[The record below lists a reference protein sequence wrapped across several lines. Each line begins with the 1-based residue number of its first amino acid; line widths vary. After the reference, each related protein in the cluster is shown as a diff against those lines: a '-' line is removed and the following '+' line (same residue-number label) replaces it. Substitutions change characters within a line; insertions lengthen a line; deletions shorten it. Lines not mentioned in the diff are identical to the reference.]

1 MEEEDYIILT
11 SSLIDVEDFK
21 LNIKRKT
28 ETIKKALKWPMF
40 LPVVVYV
47 VNPILPEL
55 KKTVYIVH
63 MYSSIDYL
71 IETVKNYF
79 DPPLEED
86 NTDVKYGFRTEVR
99 YANEDDKLL
108 FYGDYPIQEIWED
121 YKNCGDKF
129 LYLIFD
135 VEKNNN

>member
-79 DPPLEED
+79 DPPLDED
-86 NTDVKYGFRTEVR
+86 NPDVRYGFRTEVK
-99 YANEDDKLL
+99 YANEDENLL

>member
-28 ETIKKALKWPMF
+28 ETIKKAFKWPMF

-63 MYSSIDYL
+63 MYSSVDYL
-71 IETVKNYF
+71 LETVKNYF

-86 NTDVKYGFRTEVR
+86 NPDVKYGFRTEVR
-99 YANEDDKLL
+99 YANEDVDLL